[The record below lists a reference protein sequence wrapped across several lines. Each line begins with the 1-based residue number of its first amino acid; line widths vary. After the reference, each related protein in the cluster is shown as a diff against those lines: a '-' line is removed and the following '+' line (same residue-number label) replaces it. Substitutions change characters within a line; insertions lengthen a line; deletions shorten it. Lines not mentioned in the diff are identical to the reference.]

1 MLPVSMCALQTLAS
15 LQILRCLTTTALRLF
30 LLAQAACLCGRN
42 ARSLRLLMYCQILLK
57 LAEVIGQRSKLDW
70 HDYTPKC

>member
-30 LLAQAACLCGRN
+30 LLAQAACLRGRN
-42 ARSLRLLMYCQILLK
+42 ARSLRLHSQTSNVLSNF
-57 LAEVIGQRSKLDW
+57 AETG
-70 HDYTPKC
+70 